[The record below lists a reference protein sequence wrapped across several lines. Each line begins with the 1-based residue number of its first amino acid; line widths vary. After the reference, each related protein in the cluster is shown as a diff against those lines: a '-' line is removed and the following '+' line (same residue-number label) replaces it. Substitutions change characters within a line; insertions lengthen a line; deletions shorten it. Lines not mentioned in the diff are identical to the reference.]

1 MFEHLYGYGQPQ
13 QQPQQQQQT
22 DQAKQLQPY
31 DDCSYD
37 YDNSLN
43 DVPSTSTLP
52 ALAFLSQ
59 HSGLSSQLHLQ
70 EPQHFNGFSHDTTTD
85 SNNDTT
91 TNSTNRRSSSMDD
104 HTSAFSQFNTFQPLD
119 HHDITDAT
127 FSIPQ
132 LYHHPVDI
140 SNIVH
145 SPVVAVPDLPM
156 TLPPLHSSTAP
167 QQSST
172 TSNNLP
178 ASKKQRLARGFRE
191 RASWTPEEDN
201 LLRLAVQLY
210 GDKTEKW
217 AKIAACVQG
226 RTNKNC
232 RKRWFHSLDPSLR
245 KGAWTDEE
253 DRLLREGV
261 KKFPNQWSKIADML
275 EGRTDDQC
283 AKRWRE
289 SLDPSID
296 RSDWTADEDARLTTK
311 FEEFGSQWQKIAQF
325 FDGRPGL
332 HCRNRWRKLQRIA
345 QIKKEKERTSLYLP
359 SSSGANTTTATT
371 ATTTTTTN
379 TINDGTSC
387 YTTSKKAKRKGS
399 SLSGH
404 TGTTSFINMGPN
416 ESITTRFH
424 HHQQS
429 TVPSS
434 SSITASSSINT
445 NNINAAPTASISAL
459 ISSTSSPSS
468 SPSLSSPSS
477 SSSSSSSLSSSSPS
491 PSSGAPSTTGSILS
505 ANSNSSLYLLLQP
518 QTFHTTTRP
527 LNTALSLPSPS
538 IISNTTT
545 TFNAMNDRRQQDYE
559 APEPLGHLNPYGCD
573 VFGCFES
580 FSQSNG
586 LFYHMKNVHPDL
598 TNVAKPYRCAVA
610 NCSKKY
616 KNINGLQY
624 HLRDAKGISSHTLVS
639 TSSPSH
645 LKTGNKINHGEMIL
659 PTLFNSNSNNNSNS
673 NSSNNN
679 NNNNSNNSNN
689 NNNNSFM
696 EKDMGSS
703 LTRADSESIA
713 PAPGPQLHSLSLDNI
728 NSNSNSNTEI
738 VHDRPFS
745 CPMIGCKDSFGTII
759 DLRLHQDHTH
769 GNPFQIAAIS
779 ALTNPLVESCLLSPA
794 ATSTTTTQSLAA
806 PTMTASSTL
815 TTLSP
820 QEQQQQQQPQQQQSF
835 RIRREKWIM
844 ESV

>member
-22 DQAKQLQPY
+22 NQTKQLQPY
-31 DDCSYD
+31 DDCSYN

-43 DVPSTSTLP
+43 NVPSTSTLP

-70 EPQHFNGFSHDTTTD
+70 EPHQFHGFSHDTTTND
-85 SNNDTT
+85 NNDTT
-91 TNSTNRRSSSMDD
+91 TNNMNRRSSSMDD

-119 HHDITDAT
+119 HQDITDAT

-140 SNIVH
+140 SSIVH
-145 SPVVAVPDLPM
+145 SPVMAVPDLPM
-156 TLPPLHSSTAP
+156 TLPPLHSPTAP
-167 QQSST
+167 QQSSS
-172 TSNNLP
+172 TSSNLP
-178 ASKKQRLARGFRE
+178 PSKKQRLACGFRE

-296 RSDWTADEDARLTTK
+296 RSDWTTEEDARLTTK
-311 FEEFGSQWQKIAQF
+311 FKEFGSQWQKIAQF

-359 SSSGANTTTATT
+359 SSSGATTTTTTT
-371 ATTTTTTN
+371 ATTTTNSTE
-379 TINDGTSC
+379 TIDDIISG
-387 YTTSKKAKRKGS
+387 YTTSKKAKRKS
-399 SLSGH
+399 SSSSGH

-424 HHQQS
+424 HRHHQQS
-429 TVPSS
+429 NAQSS

-445 NNINAAPTASISAL
+445 NNINAASTASISAL

-477 SSSSSSSLSSSSPS
+477 SSSSLSSSSPS
-491 PSSGAPSTTGSILS
+491 PSSSAQPSTTGHILS
-505 ANSNSSLYLLLQP
+505 TNSNSSLSSLLQP
-518 QTFHTTTRP
+518 QTFHTTARP
-527 LNTALSLPSPS
+527 QNTALSLPSPS

-545 TFNAMNDRRQQDYE
+545 TFNVMNDRRQQDYE

-639 TSSPSH
+639 ASSPPPPD
-645 LKTGNKINHGEMIL
+645 NNINHGEMIL
-659 PTLFNSNSNNNSNS
+659 PTLFNSSK
-673 NSSNNN
+673 
-679 NNNNSNNSNN
+679 
-689 NNNNSFM
+689 NNSFV
-696 EKDMGSS
+696 GNSS
-703 LTRADSESIA
+703 TRADSETIA
-713 PAPGPQLHSLSLDNI
+713 PASGPPPLHSLSLDNI
-728 NSNSNSNTEI
+728 NSN
-738 VHDRPFS
+738 DRPFS
-745 CPMIGCKDSFGTII
+745 CPMIGCKDAFGTIN

-769 GNPFQIAAIS
+769 SNPFQLAAIT
-779 ALTNPLVESCLLSPA
+779 ALTNPLVESCLLSP
-794 ATSTTTTQSLAA
+794 TSSNATTTHSLAA

-815 TTLSP
+815 TTFSS
-820 QEQQQQQQPQQQQSF
+820 QEQQPQQQQQQF